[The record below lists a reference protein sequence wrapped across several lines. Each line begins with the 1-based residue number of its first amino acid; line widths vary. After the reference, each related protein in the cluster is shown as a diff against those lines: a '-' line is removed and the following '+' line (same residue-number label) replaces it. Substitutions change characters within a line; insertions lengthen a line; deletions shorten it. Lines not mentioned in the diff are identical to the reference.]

1 MDSGTNLKRSNGSLR
16 RMLSKIGGKYGVCE
30 RVFKITQR
38 HTLDEHIDV
47 HEAQRL
53 SVHVEAF
60 GADGRKAVHL
70 LQVPQPH
77 QDVLT

>member
-1 MDSGTNLKRSNGSLR
+1 
-16 RMLSKIGGKYGVCE
+16 MLIRAVADVVVKGLGQSHLE
-30 RVFKITQR
+30 VFEEQLSTQR